1 MRAEMQNYKNKS
13 PLNVVNEF
21 IKQTGLND
29 AKMTINSKTGTVS
42 IIGRKDGYQ
51 YTTTMQQE
59 KHGSVV
65 KNSSFEVN
73 IGKEALIEQIK
84 DLRRE
89 GYKQIEIAEMLGI
102 SQSLVSKYSRM

>member
-1 MRAEMQNYKNKS
+1 MRKEMQNYKNKS

-29 AKMTINSKTGTVS
+29 TKMTINSKTGTVS
-42 IIGRKDGYQ
+42 ITGIKDGYQ

-102 SQSLVSKYSRM
+102 SQSLVSKYSI